1 MLSRAKEAQKQGYY
15 EPIGEQERKKARVDL
30 SETRV

>member
-1 MLSRAKEAQKQGYY
+1 MLARAKEAQKRGYY

-30 SETRV
+30 

>member
-1 MLSRAKEAQKQGYY
+1 MLAQAKEAQKLGYY

-30 SETRV
+30 